1 MLADGFCA
9 SESGTTVIRIF
20 KALGF
25 ISKGFFYAQMRGIK
39 NIFYILKDL
48 RRAIPETE
56 NNPCKVLEFT
66 VFL

>member
-1 MLADGFCA
+1 V
-9 SESGTTVIRIF
+9 TVIRIF
-20 KALGF
+20 KALGV
-25 ISKGFFYAQMRGIK
+25 ISKGFFYAQARETK

-48 RRAIPETE
+48 QQAIPETK